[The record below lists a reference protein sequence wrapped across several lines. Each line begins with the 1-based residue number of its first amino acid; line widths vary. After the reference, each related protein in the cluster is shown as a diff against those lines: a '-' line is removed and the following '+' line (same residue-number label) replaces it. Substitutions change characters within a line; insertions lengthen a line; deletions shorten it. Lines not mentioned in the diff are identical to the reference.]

1 MTKTVN
7 GIEVDVE
14 KANRLLIWLVERESE
29 NLRSREKNDTEM
41 AKFISKRIEEEVQ
54 CL

>member
-7 GIEVDVE
+7 GIEINQDKVNLLLKWIDEIE
-14 KANRLLIWLVERESE
+14 KK
-29 NLRSREKNDTEM
+29 NLASREKNDTEM
-41 AKFISKRIEEEVQ
+41 ARDITKRIEEEVQ

>member
-7 GIEVDVE
+7 GIEVDLE
-14 KANRLLIWLVERESE
+14 KVNRLLIWLVDHEAK

-41 AKFISKRIEEEVQ
+41 VKFIAKRIEEEEQ
-54 CL
+54 CY